1 MKMDCNAEKET
12 DNQGVQKEGG
22 MKREEI
28 GGVLGEMQRVSLH
41 KEEQSLHSIP
51 LRWLT
56 PS

>member
-51 LRWLT
+51 LR
-56 PS
+56 

>member
-28 GGVLGEMQRVSLH
+28 GGVLGEMQSVSLH

-51 LRWLT
+51 PR
-56 PS
+56 